1 MRAAY
6 LTVFFLICFSA
17 MGQVDQFQKDI
28 IEYLNSNGTR
38 LQYNQAY
45 EAVFPLLAKNFKD
58 FDIPEKEW
66 QKLKKDK
73 KSQVDEVI
81 RMLSFAYRKH
91 FTQQEINQM
100 KSFYSS
106 EVAKKMLAHK
116 TLSEEENKI
125 ISQFFESEVGK
136 KIVSVGPNLT
146 QDIEQISTEWSKE
159 LFSAKMSELIKD
171 GYVY

>member
-58 FDIPEKEW
+58 F
-66 QKLKKDK
+66 
-73 KSQVDEVI
+73 
-81 RMLSFAYRKH
+81 
-91 FTQQEINQM
+91 
-100 KSFYSS
+100 
-106 EVAKKMLAHK
+106 
-116 TLSEEENKI
+116 EN
-125 ISQFFESEVGK
+125 S
-136 KIVSVGPNLT
+136 
-146 QDIEQISTEWSKE
+146 
-159 LFSAKMSELIKD
+159 M
-171 GYVY
+171 

>member
-1 MRAAY
+1 M
-6 LTVFFLICFSA
+6 V
-17 MGQVDQFQKDI
+17 
-28 IEYLNSNGTR
+28 
-38 LQYNQAY
+38 
-45 EAVFPLLAKNFKD
+45 
-58 FDIPEKEW
+58 
-66 QKLKKDK
+66 KKDK

-106 EVAKKMLAHK
+106 EAAQKMLAHK